1 MGESLAMTAR
11 RRLTSLTAAACA
23 LMTLPAPSLA
33 ATTFGSRLDQDPVGS
48 GECVSLGTTCTLVS
62 FIHPSASNGDPYE
75 GGAPVGGVITRFR
88 IRAFVQGD
96 TPVTVTFRLAD
107 ITRNPLDTESALAT
121 AAGTGPSVTIPPTGG
136 ALSTPVHQFP
146 ARLPVTVGNHLA
158 IDAAS
163 IRATVNVGGNF
174 SYLFLPPLVAGEA
187 ARSSKSAAGE
197 LLVQADIEPDA
208 DGDGFGDETQDG
220 CPSQSTTEAACDNKP
235 PAVRRLRVAGTRVRY
250 RLSEAS
256 TVRFQVQR
264 AIPGRRVRGGCRRET
279 RQNRSRPSCTRYVAL
294 GARFSGSGNAGPN
307 RRSLPTRLGGR
318 SLRSGRFR
326 IVMTVRDDAGNGA
339 TKARKFRL

>member
-1 MGESLAMTAR
+1 M
-11 RRLTSLTAAACA
+11 
-23 LMTLPAPSLA
+23 
-33 ATTFGSRLDQDPVGS
+33 
-48 GECVSLGTTCTLVS
+48 
-62 FIHPSASNGDPYE
+62 
-75 GGAPVGGVITRFR
+75 
-88 IRAFVQGD
+88 
-96 TPVTVTFRLAD
+96 
-107 ITRNPLDTESALAT
+107 AT

-146 ARLPVTVGNHLA
+146 ARLSVTVGNHLA

-187 ARSSKSAAGE
+187 ARSSKSTAGE

-235 PAVRRLRVAGTRVRY
+235 PAVSRLRVAGRRVRY

-264 AIPGRRVRGGCRRET
+264 AIPGRRVQRRMPARDPPEPQPPELHALRGAGRRVQRP
-279 RQNRSRPSCTRYVAL
+279 RQRGSQPALAAQAPWRSL
-294 GARFSGSGNAGPN
+294 ARAAGGSGS
-307 RRSLPTRLGGR
+307 
-318 SLRSGRFR
+318 
-326 IVMTVRDDAGNGA
+326 
-339 TKARKFRL
+339 

>member
-1 MGESLAMTAR
+1 MTAR

-23 LMTLPAPSLA
+23 LVTIPAPSLA

-62 FIHPSASNGDPYE
+62 FIHPSTSNGDPYE

-88 IRAFVQGD
+88 IRAFVPGD

-121 AAGTGPSVTIPPTGG
+121 AAGTGPSVTIPPTAG

-146 ARLPVTVGNHLA
+146 ARLLVRVGNHLA

-235 PAVRRLRVAGTRVRY
+235 PAVSRLRVAGRRVRY
-250 RLSEAS
+250 RLSEPS

-279 RQNRSRPSCTRYVAL
+279 RQNRSRPGCTRYVAL
-294 GARFSGSGNAGPN
+294 GARFSGPGNAGPN
-307 RRSLPTRLGGR
+307 RRSLPKRLGGR
-318 SLRSGRFR
+318 SLGSGRFR

-339 TKARKFRL
+339 AKARKFRL